1 MHMRIF
7 KLVLISF
14 FLITSANSNSI
25 YNLIKIPNLE
35 IYELKTPNKLKYF
48 YATKPFRLG
57 IQKNIACTNSDQ
69 KTYDE
74 KYQIISKN
82 LNRYSKE
89 FLRKINLRYIVMCE
103 NLSISGINTAGIP
116 DHVMKTLIIDLKFDK
131 KYFERVIHH
140 ELFHIINDSFKDL
153 FDEKEWKKLNK
164 PNFEYADCST
174 CSKKLG
180 LETYKNTNG
189 FFTEYSMTIPSEDMA
204 EVFSHL
210 IIGNYKNSNDEI
222 LNKKIKF
229 IQDRLKEIDNTF
241 IF

>member
-1 MHMRIF
+1 MFMKIF

-25 YNLIKIPNLE
+25 YNIIKIPNLE

-57 IQKNIACTNSDQ
+57 VQKNIVCKNSNR
-69 KTYDE
+69 KTYDK

-89 FLRKINLRYIVMCE
+89 FLRKINLKYIVMCE

-116 DHVMKTLIIDLKFDK
+116 DHLMKTLIIDLKFNN

-140 ELFHIINDSFKDL
+140 ELFHIINDGFKDL
-153 FDEKEWKKLNK
+153 FDEDEWRKFNE
-164 PNFEYADCST
+164 PNFKYADCST

-180 LETYKNTNG
+180 LDTYKNTNG
-189 FFTEYSMTIPSEDMA
+189 FFTEYSMTTPSEDMA

-210 IIGNYKNSNDEI
+210 ITGNYKNLEDKI

-229 IQDRLKEIDNTF
+229 IKDILNEVDNTF
-241 IF
+241 VF

>member
-1 MHMRIF
+1 MKVF

-35 IYELKTPNKLKYF
+35 IYKLKTPNKLKYF

-116 DHVMKTLIIDLKFDK
+116 DHIMKTLIIDLKFNE
-131 KYFERVIHH
+131 KYFERVLHH

-153 FDEKEWKKLNK
+153 FNEDEWKKFNK
-164 PNFEYADCST
+164 PNFKYADCST
-174 CSKKLG
+174 CSRKLG
-180 LETYKNTNG
+180 LETYKDTNG

-210 IIGNYKNSNDEI
+210 IIGNYKNLNDEI

-229 IQDRLKEIDNTF
+229 IQDKLKEIDNSF

>member
-1 MHMRIF
+1 MRIF

-14 FLITSANSNSI
+14 FLTTSAYSNSI

-48 YATKPFRLG
+48 HATKPFRLG
-57 IQKNIACTNSDQ
+57 IQKNIACINSDQ

-116 DHVMKTLIIDLKFDK
+116 DYIMKTLIIDLKFNE

-153 FDEKEWKKLNK
+153 FNEDEWKNFNK
-164 PNFEYADCST
+164 PSFRYADCST

-180 LETYKNTNG
+180 LETYKKTNG

-210 IIGNYKNSNDEI
+210 ITGNYEISDDKI

-229 IQDRLKEIDNTF
+229 IKDKLKEIDNNF
-241 IF
+241 VF